1 MHWITLLTSLSI
13 AGVAAWYSIVG
24 LMAIFSGAAIAIAI
38 MGGVLEVGK
47 LVTAA
52 WLHANWKKVPLLMKT
67 YLTSAVFVL
76 MVITSLGIFGFLS
89 KAHLEHSVSIG
100 GTNELQVSNLE
111 RQIARQQSI
120 ITDAETVLTQLDQ
133 QVSVLIEYDRIRGPT
148 GSIAV
153 REGQSEERQAL
164 NETIDAAYIRIE
176 ELQTDLTPLQ
186 QESLA
191 IEVEVGPLKYIAE
204 LIYGEDDARNHF
216 DRAVRFVIILLVTV
230 FDPLAV
236 ILLLAATMGFTARKQ
251 SRMFT
256 DDGELKVGRENVV
269 DVEELLPVEPVVD
282 APSAVDDAAN
292 VMSRWEEN
300 SKGKYDVRDTTNISN
315 TSNANSDDGAT
326 IVGSTNDEDCGE
338 NTPEGRSSTDNSLHL
353 RQVGE
358 TRELSSIQQDNRSS
372 NIDEWEEI
380 EDLPPDDEIEEV
392 LEPDAGHGIEDTDS
406 LRNNWVNTQRNK
418 RKKT

>member
-1 MHWITLLTSLSI
+1 MRWITLLTSLSI

-24 LMAIFSGAAIAIAI
+24 LMAIFSGAAVAIAI

-67 YLTSAVFVL
+67 YLTTAVFVL

-89 KAHLEHSVSIG
+89 KAHLEHSISVG
-100 GTNELQVSNLE
+100 GTNELQITNLE

-120 ITDAETVLTQLDQ
+120 IADAETVLTQLDS
-133 QVSVLIEYDRIRGPT
+133 QVATLIEYDRIRGPT

-153 REGQSEERQAL
+153 RESQSEERSIL
-164 NETIDAAYIRIE
+164 NETIDAAYIRIDE
-176 ELQTDLTPLQ
+176 IQTDLTPLQ

-216 DRAVRFVIILLVTV
+216 DRAVRFVIILLVSV

-236 ILLLAATMGFTARKQ
+236 ILLLAATMGFTSRKQ

-256 DDGELKVGRENVV
+256 DDGKLKVERENVV
-269 DVEELLPVEPVVD
+269 DVEELLPVEPVID
-282 APSAVDDAAN
+282 PPSAVDDAAN
-292 VMSRWEEN
+292 VM
-300 SKGKYDVRDTTNISN
+300 GQY
-315 TSNANSDDGAT
+315 
-326 IVGSTNDEDCGE
+326 
-338 NTPEGRSSTDNSLHL
+338 
-353 RQVGE
+353 
-358 TRELSSIQQDNRSS
+358 
-372 NIDEWEEI
+372 EEI
-380 EDLPPDDEIEEV
+380 EDLPPAEEMEEMEV
-392 LEPDAGHGIEDTDS
+392 LEPESDDGHGIEDINDPTDKV
-406 LRNNWVNTQRNK
+406 RRGWVETQRK
-418 RKKT
+418 RRKKS

>member
-1 MHWITLLTSLSI
+1 LHWITLLTSLSI

-89 KAHLEHSVSIG
+89 KAHLEHSISVG
-100 GTNELQVSNLE
+100 GTNELQITNLE

-120 ITDAETVLTQLDQ
+120 IADAETVLTQLDS
-133 QVSVLIEYDRIRGPT
+133 QVATLIEYDRIRGPT

-153 REGQSEERQAL
+153 RESQSEERGVL
-164 NETIDAAYIRIE
+164 NEAIDAAYVRID
-176 ELQTDLTPLQ
+176 ELQTDLAPYKRAQLD
-186 QESLA
+186 

-204 LIYGEDDARNHF
+204 LIYGEDNARDHF

-236 ILLLAATMGFTARKQ
+236 VLLLAATMGFTNRKH

-256 DDGELKVGRENVV
+256 DDGNLKVDRTNVV
-269 DVEELLPVEPVVD
+269 DVEELLPETPTSP
-282 APSAVDDAAN
+282 PSAVDDAAN
-292 VMSRWEEN
+292 VMSQ
-300 SKGKYDVRDTTNISN
+300 YDV
-315 TSNANSDDGAT
+315 
-326 IVGSTNDEDCGE
+326 
-338 NTPEGRSSTDNSLHL
+338 
-353 RQVGE
+353 
-358 TRELSSIQQDNRSS
+358 
-372 NIDEWEEI
+372 I
-380 EDLPPDDEIEEV
+380 EDLPPDDEIDEV
-392 LEPDAGHGIEDTDS
+392 LEPDDGHGIVDTDS
-406 LRNNWVNTQRNK
+406 LRNNWVSTQRKK